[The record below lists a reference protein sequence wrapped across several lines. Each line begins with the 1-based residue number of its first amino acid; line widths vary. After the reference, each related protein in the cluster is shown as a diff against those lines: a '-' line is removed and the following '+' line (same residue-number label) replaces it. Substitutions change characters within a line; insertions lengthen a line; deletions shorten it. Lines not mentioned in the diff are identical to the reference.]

1 MRLIAVLGVLFVL
14 ASCSDSDIPD
24 NFSVACYDSSKDVTH
39 IRFYEFDFDKNI
51 VIRNVGA
58 IDYEYFITE
67 VTPIKILFKESMDDY
82 TWVLDRVNL
91 TIELIYSPNIT
102 TTIFKCKL
110 PKI

>member
-14 ASCSDSDIPD
+14 ASCSNSDTEE
-24 NFSVACYDSSKDVTH
+24 NFGLSCYEADEL
-39 IRFYEFDFDKNI
+39 ILWEFDFDKNI